1 MPRIAGVDIP
11 DNKRVDISLTYIYG
25 IGPKIS
31 RDILKNA
38 NIEPTTKT
46 KDLTDSD
53 VSKIRQYIESD
64 CLVEGELRV
73 EVQNNINGNYK
84 IVVCLTESNVVNW
97 QKDGQQ
103 NVENYEHNHK
113 YTTLLYQA
121 LYSTN
126 FLKYLLRD

>member
-1 MPRIAGVDIP
+1 M
-11 DNKRVDISLTYIYG
+11 
-25 IGPKIS
+25 PKIS

-73 EVQNNINGNYK
+73 EVQNNIKRLSDINSYRGIRHRK
-84 IVVCLTESNVVNW
+84 KLPSRGQRTKSNARTRRG
-97 QKDGQQ
+97 KKGLAIA
-103 NVENYEHNHK
+103 K
-113 YTTLLYQA
+113 KKLA
-121 LYSTN
+121 A
-126 FLKYLLRD
+126 K

>member
-1 MPRIAGVDIP
+1 M
-11 DNKRVDISLTYIYG
+11 TYIYG

-73 EVQNNINGNYK
+73 EVQNNIKRLSDINSYRGIRHRK
-84 IVVCLTESNVVNW
+84 KLPSRGQRTKSNARTRRG
-97 QKDGQQ
+97 KKGLAIA
-103 NVENYEHNHK
+103 K
-113 YTTLLYQA
+113 KKLA
-121 LYSTN
+121 A
-126 FLKYLLRD
+126 K